1 MNREELVFLSVA
13 EQSELLGN
21 GELSPVEL
29 TEAYLERTERLNSRL
44 FAYITVAAEKALEQ
58 ARRAEVQIRQGE
70 CLGPLHGIPIA
81 VKDQMWTEGIRTT
94 NASFLLRDFVP
105 EEDATVIARI
115 KEAGAVLLGKLNMSE
130 FASGGRFMFP
140 YGRTRNRGT
149 RTTSRGHRVRVRGPL
164 LRRGCA
170 PLRWERTLR
179 GRYGILRR
187 GAGWWGFVRHGVG

>member
-1 MNREELVFLSVA
+1 MNKNELHFLSVA
-13 EQSELLGN
+13 EQAKLLRD

-29 TEAYLERTERLNSRL
+29 TEAYLERVERLNSRL
-44 FAYITVAAEKALEQ
+44 FAYITVTADEALEQ
-58 ARRAEVQIRQGE
+58 ARRAEGE
-70 CLGPLHGIPIA
+70 IGRGEYRGPLHGIPIA

-140 YGRTRNRGT
+140 YGRTRNPWNTDYEPGGFEFGFGRGGGGG
-149 RTTSRGHRVRVRGPL
+149 SVRD
-164 LRRGCA
+164 
-170 PLRWERTLR
+170 
-179 GRYGILRR
+179 
-187 GAGWWGFVRHGVG
+187 FVG